1 MISTL
6 TRMPA
11 WARWALYATLGV
23 FLLTLVQTIS
33 DTERLTQV
41 ATSREM
47 SGKTVPSG
55 RGPKKHRIRAWTI
68 PR

>member
-11 WARWALYATLGV
+11 WARWALYAALGV

-33 DTERLTQV
+33 DTEPL
-41 ATSREM
+41 
-47 SGKTVPSG
+47 PG
-55 RGPKKHRIRAWTI
+55 RHRA
-68 PR
+68 